1 MIGRNSKS
9 LHLTR
14 FYRFNATNMS
24 YELDVPA
31 LIKSEQFKHLIE
43 ATDKRMSITIRD
55 SEPTVQISVRELRR
69 VVRAI
74 DNAYSEIE
82 AAVADGDVKEEVG
95 EDLLSAMHYLQQ
107 LV

>member
-1 MIGRNSKS
+1 
-9 LHLTR
+9 
-14 FYRFNATNMS
+14 
-24 YELDVPA
+24 
-31 LIKSEQFKHLIE
+31 
-43 ATDKRMSITIRD
+43 MSITIRD

-69 VVRAI
+69 VIKAI
-74 DNAYSEIE
+74 DVAYSEIE